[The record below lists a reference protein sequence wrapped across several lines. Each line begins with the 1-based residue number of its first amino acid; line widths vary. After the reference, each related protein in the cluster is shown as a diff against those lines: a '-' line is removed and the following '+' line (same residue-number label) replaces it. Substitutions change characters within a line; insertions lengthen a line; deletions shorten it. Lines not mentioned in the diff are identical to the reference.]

1 MTRFQA
7 GMHSCMNCGNP
18 TGGKYQFQGVVVCS
32 SCQRLAKASYE
43 RAEHQCTM
51 MLTVY
56 KESLRVA
63 LASGRLRPA
72 DRPKQADSS
81 PLQIKDLISGVSKI
95 LESRS

>member
-1 MTRFQA
+1 MTRFQP

-32 SCQRLAKASYE
+32 SCQRLARTSYE
-43 RAEHQCTM
+43 RAEQQCTM

-63 LASGRLRPA
+63 LASGRLRPSE
-72 DRPKQADSS
+72 RPKQADSL
-81 PLQIKDLISGVSKI
+81 PFQIKDLLFGVSKI
-95 LESRS
+95 LESGS